1 MIRFQGKQ
9 LAKKLENISPRSIT
23 EVLRFSFQL
32 HDFILFLSK
41 KHKVGMLSAY
51 EIHAVISVSSD

>member
-51 EIHAVISVSSD
+51 KIHAVISVSSD